1 MKKSQETSRRILEA
15 AFQRI
20 AQRGCSQVTLREI
33 ALEAGVALSQL
44 NYYYTNKERL
54 FSEVLRSMRREYLA
68 NLETR
73 MRPCATLQEK
83 LACLVS
89 YNRQLLATNRELYGA
104 FLEFFNLA
112 MWSASFRIEMNQFL
126 DEIAAAIDRHI
137 LGDAA
142 RAPQAGAGPG
152 GPGAPAGSG
161 AATRLILGA
170 SFGIAMQFLMDPA
183 QEHLLDSF
191 DALQALVAGT
201 GPGRELPAGPAT
213 SFGTAGT

>member
-20 AQRGCSQVTLREI
+20 ARRGCNQVTLREI
-33 ALEAGVALSQL
+33 AMEAGVALSQL

-54 FSEVLRSMRREYLA
+54 FSEVLRAMRQEYLA

-83 LACLVS
+83 LACLIS
-89 YNRQLLATNRELYGA
+89 YNRQLLSSNRELYGA

-126 DEIAAAIDRHI
+126 EEIAATIDRH
-137 LGDAA
+137 LQGRAA
-142 RAPQAGAGPG
+142 PEAQPPGAA
-152 GPGAPAGSG
+152 PGAP
-161 AATRLILGA
+161 TRLILGA

-191 DALQALVAGT
+191 DTLQALVAGT
-201 GPGRELPAGPAT
+201 APGPG
-213 SFGTAGT
+213 